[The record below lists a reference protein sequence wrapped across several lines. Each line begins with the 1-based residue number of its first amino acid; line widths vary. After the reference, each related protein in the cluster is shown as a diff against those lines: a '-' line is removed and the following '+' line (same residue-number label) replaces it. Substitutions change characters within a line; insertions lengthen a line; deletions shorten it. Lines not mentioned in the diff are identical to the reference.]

1 MKREPLRHF
10 RTISYAT
17 LLIFFHAELH
27 AQSLDDQTAQEN
39 IATLRQ
45 ELNERI
51 KELDALKRKLAEEE
65 ANFQRLS
72 QALDTRLLES
82 KRGAGEPAGSGT
94 AAPGIAQDAAAGAG
108 SGAAVGNAS
117 GGANLANG
125 TNAVSG
131 GGANTSAAAGGAA
144 GAAQGVAPAQN
155 AQNAAPGSN
164 QPASQPSNQPAVQ
177 STAQAAAPSPQQPV
191 GQAPVPDTAPPAVAP
206 IFDQP
211 GVLTP
216 RNKFVLEPSFQ
227 FGYSS
232 SDRVALVGYTII
244 PALLIGLIDVR
255 EIKSTV
261 LTAGLAARYGV
272 TNRMEVEVRVPY
284 VYSTNDTVSREVFT
298 GTAQDNVFNS
308 SGHNIGDVEMTVRY
322 QLNEGGPDKFYYVGW
337 LRFKTATG
345 KSPFDVVTDCVT
357 RCIGNTTGTGLP
369 LEQPTG
375 TGFYA
380 IQPGLTWLFPSDPV
394 VFFGN
399 FSYLHSFGRSD
410 LSLTILDGE
419 KDFVG
424 RVQPGDIWGFN
435 IGMGLALNEK
445 SSFSIGYDQSIVL
458 PTKQNGQTVPGSV
471 RVVLGTLLVGYS
483 YRLSPKTTLNFSL
496 GAGLT
501 RDTPDL
507 TLTLRLPITF

>member
-1 MKREPLRHF
+1 MKREPFRHV
-10 RTISYAT
+10 RMISYAT
-17 LLIFFHAELH
+17 VLLFYAEAH
-27 AQSLDDQTAQEN
+27 AQSLQDQTAQDN

-45 ELNERI
+45 ELNNRI

-65 ANFQRLS
+65 AQFQQLS
-72 QALDTRLLES
+72 KALDSRMLDTT
-82 KRGAGEPAGSGT
+82 RGAGQPGAG
-94 AAPGIAQDAAAGAG
+94 AAPAAGIAQGTGTGDSAG
-108 SGAAVGNAS
+108 
-117 GGANLANG
+117 NG
-125 TNAVSG
+125 
-131 GGANTSAAAGGAA
+131 A
-144 GAAQGVAPAQN
+144 GAAADAGATAGVATG
-155 AQNAAPGSN
+155 AAP
-164 QPASQPSNQPAVQ
+164 AI
-177 STAQAAAPSPQQPV
+177 STAQNGGDQQNQPSQPV
-191 GQAPVPDTAPPAVAP
+191 GQAPIPDTAPPAVAP

-255 EIKSTV
+255 EIKSNV
-261 LTAGLAARYGV
+261 LTGGLAARYGI
-272 TNRMEVEVRVPY
+272 TNRMEFEVRVPY
-284 VYSTNDTVSREVFT
+284 VYSTNDTVSREIFT
-298 GTAQDNVFNS
+298 GSAQDNVFNS
-308 SGHNIGDVEMTVRY
+308 SGHGIGDVEMTLRY
-322 QLNEGGPDKFYYVGW
+322 QLNEGGPDKFYYIGW

-410 LSLTILDGE
+410 LSLHILNGE
-419 KDFVG
+419 TDPVG
-424 RVQPGDIWGFN
+424 HIQPGDIYGFN

-445 SSFSIGYDQSIVL
+445 ASFSIGYDQSIVL
-458 PTKQNGQTVPGSV
+458 PTKQNGQSVPGSV
-471 RVVLGTLLVGYS
+471 RVILGTLLVGYS
-483 YRLSPKTTLNFSL
+483 YRITPKTTLNFSL

-507 TLTLRLPITF
+507 TLTFRMPIQF

>member
-1 MKREPLRHF
+1 MKREPLRHL
-10 RTISYAT
+10 RMISYAT
-17 LLIFFHAELH
+17 LLFFFHAELH
-27 AQSLDDQTAQEN
+27 AQSLDDQTTQEN

-45 ELNERI
+45 ELNNRI
-51 KELDALKRKLAEEE
+51 KELDVLKRKLAEEE
-65 ANFQRLS
+65 ANFQQLS
-72 QALDTRLLES
+72 HALDARMLES
-82 KRGAGEPAGSGT
+82 KRGAGEPGAGGAT
-94 AAPGIAQDAAAGAG
+94 TPGVAQDAGAGAG
-108 SGAAVGNAS
+108 AAAGNAS
-117 GGANLANG
+117 GAADAANG
-125 TNAVSG
+125 TNAVNGAGTNASG
-131 GGANTSAAAGGAA
+131 AAGGTA
-144 GAAQGVAPAQN
+144 GAAQAAAPAATPAQN
-155 AQNAAPGSN
+155 AQN
-164 QPASQPSNQPAVQ
+164 
-177 STAQAAAPSPQQPV
+177 AAPSPQQPV

-232 SDRVALVGYTII
+232 SDQVALVGYTII
-244 PALLIGLIDVR
+244 PALLIGLVDVR
-255 EIKSTV
+255 EVKSTV
-261 LTAGLAARYGV
+261 LTGGIAARYGI
-272 TNRMEVEVRVPY
+272 TNRLEVEVRVPY
-284 VYSTNDTVSREVFT
+284 VYSTNDTVSREIFT

-308 SGHNIGDVEMTVRY
+308 SGHNIGDVEMTLRY
-322 QLNEGGPDKFYYVGW
+322 QLNDGGPDKFYYVGW

-357 RCIGNTTGTGLP
+357 RCVADTTGTGLP

-419 KDFVG
+419 KDFIG

-435 IGMGLALNEK
+435 VGMGLALNEK
-445 SSFSIGYDQSIVL
+445 ASVSIGYDQSIVL
-458 PTKQNGQTVPGSV
+458 PTKENGETVPGSV
-471 RVVLGTLLVGYS
+471 RVVLGTLLIGYS
-483 YRLSPKTTLNFSL
+483 YRLSPRTTLNFSI

-507 TLTLRLPITF
+507 TLTFRLPITF

>member
-1 MKREPLRHF
+1 MKRAPFRHF
-10 RTISYAT
+10 RIISYAT
-17 LLIFFHAELH
+17 LSLFVHCELH
-27 AQSLDDQTAQEN
+27 AQSLGNQTQQEN
-39 IATLRQ
+39 IETLRQ
-45 ELNERI
+45 ELNNRI

-65 ANFQRLS
+65 ANFQQLS
-72 QALDTRLLES
+72 RALDARMLET
-82 KRGAGEPAGSGT
+82 KRGAGEPGGNGAGAAAAAGVAQGVAQQAPQTAGAAQAVGPAT
-94 AAPGIAQDAAAGAG
+94 AATGAAAGAA
-108 SGAAVGNAS
+108 GA
-117 GGANLANG
+117 
-125 TNAVSG
+125 T
-131 GGANTSAAAGGAA
+131 AAA
-144 GAAQGVAPAQN
+144 QN
-155 AQNAAPGSN
+155 I
-164 QPASQPSNQPAVQ
+164 
-177 STAQAAAPSPQQPV
+177 AQAEPSASQQPV

-216 RNKFVLEPSFQ
+216 RHQFVIEPSFQ

-232 SDRVALVGYTII
+232 SDRVAIVGYTII
-244 PALLIGLIDVR
+244 PALLIGLLDVR

-261 LTAGLAARYGV
+261 LTGGVAMRYGI

-284 VYSTNDTVSREVFT
+284 VYSTTDTVSREIFT
-298 GTAQDNVFNS
+298 GSAQDNVFNS
-308 SGHNIGDVEMTVRY
+308 HGNGIGDVEMTLRY
-322 QLNEGGPDKFYYVGW
+322 QLNEGGPDKFYDVGG
-337 LRFKTATG
+337 LRFKTTTG

-380 IQPGLTWLFPSDPV
+380 VQPGLTWLFPSDPV

-410 LSLTILDGE
+410 LSLTLLNGE
-419 KDFVG
+419 KQFVG
-424 RVQPGDIWGFN
+424 RIQPGDIWGFN

-458 PTKQNGQTVPGSV
+458 PTHQNGETVPGSV

-507 TLTLRLPITF
+507 TLTFRLPIQF

>member
-1 MKREPLRHF
+1 MKREPFRHV
-10 RTISYAT
+10 RMISYAT
-17 LLIFFHAELH
+17 MLLFHVEVH
-27 AQSLDDQTAQEN
+27 AQSLDNQTTQEN

-45 ELNERI
+45 ELNTRI
-51 KELDALKRKLAEEE
+51 KELETLKRKLAEEE
-65 ANFQRLS
+65 AQFQQLS
-72 QALDTRLLES
+72 RALDARMLDAT
-82 KRGAGEPAGSGT
+82 RGAGQPGSG
-94 AAPGIAQDAAAGAG
+94 AAIAQDAAAGNAG
-108 SGAAVGNAS
+108 KAGGNAS
-117 GGANLANG
+117 ADNSANAPAIAAAATGGA
-125 TNAVSG
+125 T
-131 GGANTSAAAGGAA
+131 AAAAA
-144 GAAQGVAPAQN
+144 VTAQN
-155 AQNAAPGSN
+155 DNGSDAQP
-164 QPASQPSNQPAVQ
+164 
-177 STAQAAAPSPQQPV
+177 TRPV
-191 GQAPVPDTAPPAVAP
+191 GQAPVPDTAPPPVAP

-211 GVLTP
+211 GMLTP
-216 RNKFVLEPSFQ
+216 RHKFVLEPSFQ

-244 PALLIGLIDVR
+244 PALLIGLVDVR

-261 LTAGLAARYGV
+261 LTAGLAARYGI

-284 VYSTNDTVSREVFT
+284 VYSTNDTVSREIFT

-308 SGHNIGDVEMTVRY
+308 HGNNIGDVEMTLRY

-337 LRFKTATG
+337 LRFKSTTG

-380 IQPGLTWLFPSDPV
+380 LQPGLTWLFPSDPV

-410 LSLTILDGE
+410 LNLHLLDGE
-419 KDFVG
+419 TESLG

-435 IGMGLALNEK
+435 VGMGLALNEK
-445 SSFSIGYDQSIVL
+445 ASFSIGYDQSIVL

-507 TLTLRLPITF
+507 TLTFRLPISF

>member
-1 MKREPLRHF
+1 MKREPFRHV

-17 LLIFFHAELH
+17 MLLFYVEAH
-27 AQSLDDQTAQEN
+27 AQSLNDQTAQEN

-45 ELNERI
+45 ELNNRI
-51 KELDALKRKLAEEE
+51 KELEALKQKLAEEE
-65 ANFQRLS
+65 AQFQQLS
-72 QALDTRLLES
+72 KALDSRMLDAS
-82 KRGAGEPAGSGT
+82 RGAGQPGAGAG
-94 AAPGIAQDAAAGAG
+94 AAAATGIAQNAGAG
-108 SGAAVGNAS
+108 DNTGAAPS
-117 GGANLANG
+117 TGAG
-125 TNAVSG
+125 T
-131 GGANTSAAAGGAA
+131 TA
-144 GAAQGVAPAQN
+144 GAATGAAPAPAIN
-155 AQNAAPGSN
+155 MAQNGGDQQT
-164 QPASQPSNQPAVQ
+164 QPA
-177 STAQAAAPSPQQPV
+177 QPV
-191 GQAPVPDTAPPAVAP
+191 GQAPIPDTAPPAVAP

-255 EIKSTV
+255 EIKSNV
-261 LTAGLAARYGV
+261 LTGGLAARYGI
-272 TNRMEVEVRVPY
+272 TNRMEFEVRVPY
-284 VYSTNDTVSREVFT
+284 VYSTNDTVSREIFT
-298 GTAQDNVFNS
+298 GSAQDNVFNS
-308 SGHNIGDVEMTVRY
+308 SGHGIGDVEMTLRY
-322 QLNEGGPDKFYYVGW
+322 QLNEGGPDKFYYIGW

-410 LSLTILDGE
+410 LSLHILNGE
-419 KDFVG
+419 TDPVG
-424 RVQPGDIWGFN
+424 HIQPGDIYGFN

-445 SSFSIGYDQSIVL
+445 ASFSIGYDQSIVL
-458 PTKQNGQTVPGSV
+458 PTKQNGQSVPGSV
-471 RVVLGTLLVGYS
+471 RVILGTLLVGYS
-483 YRLSPKTTLNFSL
+483 YRITPKTTLNFSL

-507 TLTLRLPITF
+507 TLTFRMPIQF

>member
-1 MKREPLRHF
+1 MKREPLRRF

-17 LLIFFHAELH
+17 LFLFFHAELH
-27 AQSLDDQTAQEN
+27 AQSIDDQSAQEN

-45 ELNERI
+45 ELNSRI
-51 KELDALKRKLAEEE
+51 KELNALKRKLAEEE
-65 ANFQRLS
+65 TNFQQLS
-72 QALDTRLLES
+72 RALDAKMLET
-82 KRGAGEPAGSGT
+82 KRGAGEPS
-94 AAPGIAQDAAAGAG
+94 G
-108 SGAAVGNAS
+108 SGAAAFALG
-117 GGANLANG
+117 
-125 TNAVSG
+125 
-131 GGANTSAAAGGAA
+131 
-144 GAAQGVAPAQN
+144 
-155 AQNAAPGSN
+155 AQNAAPDSGQANGQASGQATGQASN
-164 QPASQPSNQPAVQ
+164 QVADQPATQ
-177 STAQAAAPSPQQPV
+177 PATQATAPSPQQPV

-216 RNKFVLEPSFQ
+216 RNKLTLEPSFQ

-261 LTAGLAARYGV
+261 LTAGLAARYGI
-272 TNRMEVEVRVPY
+272 TNRMEIEVRVPY

-298 GTAQDNVFNS
+298 GSAQDNVFNS
-308 SGHNIGDVEMTVRY
+308 SGHDIGDVEMTLRY

-375 TGFYA
+375 SGFYA

-410 LSLTILDGE
+410 LSLTILNGE

-458 PTKQNGQTVPGSV
+458 PTKQNGETVPGSV
-471 RVVLGTLLVGYS
+471 RVLLGTLLVGYS

-501 RDTPDL
+501 RDTPDI
-507 TLTLRLPITF
+507 TLTFRLPITF

>member
-1 MKREPLRHF
+1 MKREPFRHV
-10 RTISYAT
+10 RTISCATILLFYAE
-17 LLIFFHAELH
+17 AH
-27 AQSLDDQTAQEN
+27 AQSLDNQTAQEN

-45 ELNERI
+45 ELNNRI

-65 ANFQRLS
+65 AHFQELS
-72 QALDTRLLES
+72 KALDSRMLDAS
-82 KRGAGEPAGSGT
+82 RAAGQPGAGAAT
-94 AAPGIAQDAAAGAG
+94 ATGIAQAP
-108 SGAAVGNAS
+108 
-117 GGANLANG
+117 
-125 TNAVSG
+125 
-131 GGANTSAAAGGAA
+131 AAGGDTGAATGATAGATA
-144 GAAQGVAPAQN
+144 GAATG
-155 AQNAAPGSN
+155 
-164 QPASQPSNQPAVQ
+164 
-177 STAQAAAPSPQQPV
+177 AAPSPAINTAQNTGNEQPGQPV
-191 GQAPVPDTAPPAVAP
+191 GQAPIPDTAPPAVAP

-216 RNKFVLEPSFQ
+216 RNKFVIEPSFQ

-255 EIKSTV
+255 EIKSNV
-261 LTAGLAARYGV
+261 LTAGIAARYGI
-272 TNRMEVEVRVPY
+272 TNRMEFEVRVPY
-284 VYSTNDTVSREVFT
+284 VYSTNDTVSREIFT
-298 GTAQDNVFNS
+298 GSAQDNVFNS
-308 SGHNIGDVEMTVRY
+308 SGHGIGDVEMTLRY
-322 QLNEGGPDKFYYVGW
+322 QLNEGGPDKFYYIGW

-399 FSYLHSFGRSD
+399 FSYLHSFGKSD
-410 LSLTILDGE
+410 LSLHILNGE
-419 KDFVG
+419 TDFVG
-424 RVQPGDIWGFN
+424 KIQPGDIWGFN
-435 IGMGLALNEK
+435 VGMGLALNEK
-445 SSFSIGYDQSIVL
+445 ASFSIGYDQSIVL
-458 PTKQNGQTVPGSV
+458 PTKQNGQSVPGSV
-471 RVVLGTLLVGYS
+471 RVILGTLLVGYS
-483 YRLSPKTTLNFSL
+483 YRLTPKTTLNFSL

-507 TLTLRLPITF
+507 TLTFRMPIQF

>member
-1 MKREPLRHF
+1 MKREPFRHV
-10 RTISYAT
+10 RMISYAT
-17 LLIFFHAELH
+17 VLLFYAEAH
-27 AQSLDDQTAQEN
+27 AQSLQDQTAQDN

-45 ELNERI
+45 ELNNRI

-65 ANFQRLS
+65 AQFQQLS
-72 QALDTRLLES
+72 KALDSRMLDTT
-82 KRGAGEPAGSGT
+82 RGAGQPGAG
-94 AAPGIAQDAAAGAG
+94 AAPAAGIAQGTGTGDSAG
-108 SGAAVGNAS
+108 
-117 GGANLANG
+117 NG
-125 TNAVSG
+125 
-131 GGANTSAAAGGAA
+131 A
-144 GAAQGVAPAQN
+144 GAAADAGATAGAATGAAPAIST
-155 AQNAAPGSN
+155 AQNGGDQQN
-164 QPASQPSNQPAVQ
+164 QPA
-177 STAQAAAPSPQQPV
+177 QPV
-191 GQAPVPDTAPPAVAP
+191 GQAPIPDTAPPAVAP

-255 EIKSTV
+255 EIKSNV
-261 LTAGLAARYGV
+261 LTGGLAARYGI
-272 TNRMEVEVRVPY
+272 TNRMEFEVRVPY
-284 VYSTNDTVSREVFT
+284 VYSTNDTVSREIFT
-298 GTAQDNVFNS
+298 GSAQDNVFNS
-308 SGHNIGDVEMTVRY
+308 SGHGIGDVEMTLRY
-322 QLNEGGPDKFYYVGW
+322 QLNEGGPDKFYYIGW

-410 LSLTILDGE
+410 LSLHILNGE
-419 KDFVG
+419 TDPVG
-424 RVQPGDIWGFN
+424 HIQPGDIYGFN

-445 SSFSIGYDQSIVL
+445 ASFSIGYDQSIVL
-458 PTKQNGQTVPGSV
+458 PTKQNGQSVPGSV
-471 RVVLGTLLVGYS
+471 RVILGTLLVGYS
-483 YRLSPKTTLNFSL
+483 YRITPKTTLNFSL

-507 TLTLRLPITF
+507 TLTFRMPIQF

>member
-1 MKREPLRHF
+1 MKREPLRRF

-17 LLIFFHAELH
+17 LLFFFHVELH
-27 AQSLDDQTAQEN
+27 AQSIDDQSAQEN

-45 ELNERI
+45 ELNNRI

-65 ANFQRLS
+65 ANFQQLS
-72 QALDTRLLES
+72 RALDAKMLDT
-82 KRGAGEPAGSGT
+82 KRGAGEPSG
-94 AAPGIAQDAAAGAG
+94 
-108 SGAAVGNAS
+108 
-117 GGANLANG
+117 
-125 TNAVSG
+125 SG
-131 GGANTSAAAGGAA
+131 GGAAALT
-144 GAAQGVAPAQN
+144 QD
-155 AQNAAPGSN
+155 AQNAAPNSGQGASQSAGQTSN
-164 QPASQPSNQPAVQ
+164 QSAGQASDQTATQPAN
-177 STAQAAAPSPQQPV
+177 QAASPSPQQPV

-216 RNKFVLEPSFQ
+216 RNKLTLEPSFQ

-261 LTAGLAARYGV
+261 LTAGLAARYGI

-298 GTAQDNVFNS
+298 GSAQDNVFNS
-308 SGHNIGDVEMTVRY
+308 SGHSIGDVEMTLRY

-375 TGFYA
+375 SGFYA

-410 LSLTILDGE
+410 LSLTILNGE

-458 PTKQNGQTVPGSV
+458 PTKQNGETVPGSV

-501 RDTPDL
+501 RDTPDI
-507 TLTLRLPITF
+507 TLTFRLPITF